1 MLDVGMYRLLQ
12 SCCNIE
18 GATISCNIPMTGSG
32 KGSGFLI
39 AGNIKS
45 SVLYDAQK
53 LRRLQ
58 LKVGAQ
64 WARLA
69 RRRWGSCA
77 GGEDPAQEVRIERGR
92 LGSSAVGEDGAWA
105 ERRTHFRRPLNNH

>member
-1 MLDVGMYRLLQ
+1 M
-12 SCCNIE
+12 
-18 GATISCNIPMTGSG
+18 AGSWALIQMVVFFSRDG

-77 GGEDPAQEVRIERGR
+77 GGEDPAQKVRIERGR

-105 ERRTHFRRPLNNH
+105 ERRTHFRRLLNNY

>member
-1 MLDVGMYRLLQ
+1 MVVFFSRD
-12 SCCNIE
+12 
-18 GATISCNIPMTGSG
+18 G

-58 LKVGAQ
+58 LGLAQ
-64 WARLA
+64 
-69 RRRWGSCA
+69 
-77 GGEDPAQEVRIERGR
+77 DPRIERRRRGAVR
-92 LGSSAVGEDGAWA
+92 LGRSGPDSRAGGRDPDGW
-105 ERRTHFRRPLNNH
+105 

>member
-1 MLDVGMYRLLQ
+1 MVVFFSRD
-12 SCCNIE
+12 
-18 GATISCNIPMTGSG
+18 G

-58 LKVGAQ
+58 LGLAQEARGGEVGTQ
-64 WARLA
+64 WA
-69 RRRWGSCA
+69 
-77 GGEDPAQEVRIERGR
+77 
-92 LGSSAVGEDGAWA
+92 
-105 ERRTHFRRPLNNH
+105 